1 MISEK
6 RLEDALKY
14 LADTDESSAKA
25 NANVKYL
32 DRLLKRKKALHIT
45 GNKDDKS
52 ISAKEQ
58 TYYASDTYK
67 SAIDELFTAEVEA
80 STLDN
85 KRDKEGLIIDLFRTL
100 EASRRKKQYMIY
112 KFKRWVVL
120 PAYTE
125 IIIRADS
132 DEEALKIVRAIDPKT
147 LNWQETDAAD
157 QRMTYEVIDENS

>member
-1 MISEK
+1 MITEK

-14 LADTDESSAKA
+14 LADTDETSAKA

-100 EASRRKKQYMIY
+100 EASRRKNNI
-112 KFKRWVVL
+112 
-120 PAYTE
+120 
-125 IIIRADS
+125 
-132 DEEALKIVRAIDPKT
+132 
-147 LNWQETDAAD
+147 
-157 QRMTYEVIDENS
+157 

>member
-58 TYYASDTYK
+58 TYYASDIYK
-67 SAIDELFTAEVEA
+67 SAIDELFAAEVEA

-85 KRDKEGLIIDLFRTL
+85 RRDKEGLVIDLFRTL
-100 EASRRKKQYMIY
+100 EASRRKNNI
-112 KFKRWVVL
+112 
-120 PAYTE
+120 
-125 IIIRADS
+125 
-132 DEEALKIVRAIDPKT
+132 
-147 LNWQETDAAD
+147 
-157 QRMTYEVIDENS
+157 